1 MITFRIL
8 HSRLTASTFLAT
20 ALAATSFVPGAT
32 AEDAKGDVTLLET
45 LIVTARKR
53 EEDLRKVPMSVHVET
68 AQDLEQSRAI
78 DGQAVMKNVAGASLG
93 TFGDRSNGF
102 VVLRGVAPILSPL
115 SADDSSVLT
124 FIDGAPLPLGASFSS
139 SYIDVERVEIIKG
152 PQNTLFGRNTS
163 GGAVN
168 LIPVEPS
175 HEFEGSAGGEVG
187 TDGLYRAETMLN
199 GSIIPGVLAGRI
211 ALRRSAANGYIGNVA
226 GKALG
231 AEGSWVGR
239 ASLNFTP
246 SPATRWL
253 VTLQGEDTDITPTT
267 YIAIR
272 PGQPKLAA
280 QNHTVDDTQ
289 TALIS
294 SRFEHDFETVTFT
307 SQTSFS
313 TLNGR
318 NTYNYPDAFIAS
330 QFSGLPP
337 ADFLN
342 PATNFID
349 WKKRESR
356 FTQEF
361 RLSSAADAP
370 FAWVTGVALYQDKA
384 HRDRTSEMW
393 YFGPSATGLMTYNQ
407 RTSGQ
412 AAFGEV
418 TYPVLER
425 LKLSVGARA
434 TREAKTFSSD
444 FSSNG
449 QNGAVPAFSE
459 RDKRSYGFVTGRA
472 ALSYEWSDDLM
483 TYASIARGYKSGG
496 YGFTNSLMWAGV
508 PRNPY
513 GSSSV
518 LSYEIGGRG
527 TFFGNRL
534 QINTAAFLNDMKK
547 EQVTLWDYTNFTGDN
562 YNLDARSAGFELDG
576 QFKVSGNWAFAG
588 GLAYTFSELVNVPA
602 TAAQLQQGLAS
613 GNWLPTV
620 PRWTARAAV
629 NYNAAM
635 SDFGLGDWLGE
646 SRFKAQLAYNYIGT
660 RYTDASNFGKLDPVH
675 LLSARLGV
683 DWGNGEAY
691 LFGENLLDKEY
702 MTVKDR
708 FGTDPASGSPVFGV
722 SYARGATLGAGVK
735 LRF

>member
-1 MITFRIL
+1 MFRL
-8 HSRLTASTFLAT
+8 LRTRLIASTILAGAT
-20 ALAATSFVPGAT
+20 AVVPAVPGAV
-32 AEDAKGDVTLLET
+32 AEEAKGGVTLLET

-68 AQDLEQSRAI
+68 AGALAESRAI
-78 DGQAVMKNVAGASLG
+78 DGQSVMKNVAGASLG

-139 SYIDVERVEIIKG
+139 SYIDLERVEILKG

-163 GGAVN
+163 GGAIN
-168 LIPVEPS
+168 LIPVEPT
-175 HEFEGSAGGEVG
+175 HEFEGSAGGEIG

-211 ALRRSAANGYIGNVA
+211 ALRRAAANGYINNIA
-226 GKALG
+226 GKELG

-246 SPATRWL
+246 SPSTRWL

-267 YIAIR
+267 YIALR
-272 PGQPKLAA
+272 PGEPKLAA
-280 QNHTVDDTQ
+280 QNHTVDDIQ
-289 TALIS
+289 TSLIS
-294 SRFEHDFETVTFT
+294 SRFEHDFETMTFT
-307 SQTSFS
+307 SHTSFS

-356 FTQEF
+356 LTQEF
-361 RLSSAADAP
+361 RLSSAPDAP
-370 FAWVTGVALYQDKA
+370 FAWVAGVALYQDKA

-407 RTSGQ
+407 RTTGQ
-412 AAFGEV
+412 AVFGEV
-418 TYPVLER
+418 TYPVLDR

-434 TREAKTFSSD
+434 TRESKSFSSD

-449 QNGAVPAFSE
+449 QNGAVASFSE
-459 RDKRSYGFVTGRA
+459 RDKRNYGFVTGRA
-472 ALSYEWSDDLM
+472 ALSYEWSDALM

-496 YGFTNSLMWAGV
+496 FSFTNSLMWAGV

-518 LSYEIGGRG
+518 LSYEIGART
-527 TFFGNRL
+527 TFLDNRL
-534 QINTAAFLNDMKK
+534 EINTAAFLNDMKK
-547 EQVTLWDYTNFTGDN
+547 EQMTLWN
-562 YNLDARSAGFELDG
+562 YNTFAGENYNVDARSAGFELDG
-576 QFKVSGNWAFAG
+576 KYSLTGNWALAG
-588 GLAYTFSELVNVPA
+588 GLAYTFSELVDVPA
-602 TAAQLQQGLAS
+602 GAAQLQQGLAS

-620 PRWTARAAV
+620 PRWSARAAV
-629 NYNAAM
+629 NYDAAM
-635 SDFGLGDWLGE
+635 SDLGLGDWMGE
-646 SRFKAQLAYNYIGT
+646 SRLKAQLAYNYIGT

-675 LLSARLGV
+675 LVSARVGV
-683 DWGNGEAY
+683 DWGSGEAY
-691 LFGENLLDKEY
+691 LFGENLLDKQY
-702 MTVKDR
+702 MNVKDR
-708 FGTDPASGSPVFGV
+708 FGTDPTSGSPVFGV